1 MNEDK
6 RIFKIVLTGGP
17 CGGKTSLLPLA
28 KELLEARGCTV
39 LTLGET
45 ATELW
50 QMGILRNDRM
60 DNRLVTRSIMEMH
73 LHKERTALRAARL
86 MTGDAP
92 VALVFD
98 RGLCDARS
106 YYDDYDE
113 FESWLAELGTSFMA
127 MRDSYDCVV
136 HLVTAADGALEH
148 YNNAN
153 AARFETPEQAVA
165 QDRRTLAQ
173 WQGHR
178 ALTVVGNEYDSFD
191 AKLQAALVPI
201 AATADRILS

>member
-1 MNEDK
+1 MDEGR
-6 RIFKIVLTGGP
+6 RIIKIALTGGP
-17 CGGKTSLLPLA
+17 CGGKTSLLPRA
-28 KELLEARGCTV
+28 KELLESRGCTV
-39 LTLGET
+39 LVLGET

-60 DNRLVTRSIMEMH
+60 DNRLVTRSI
-73 LHKERTALRAARL
+73 LDTQLNKEQIALRAARL

-92 VALVFD
+92 VALVLD
-98 RGLCDARS
+98 RGACDARS

-113 FESWLAELGTSFMA
+113 FESWLAERGTSFEEL
-127 MRDSYDCVV
+127 RDSYDCVV

-153 AARFETPEQAVA
+153 EARFETPEQAIA
-165 QDRRTLAQ
+165 QDRLTLAQ

-178 ALTVVGNEYDSFD
+178 RLTVVGNDGDFE
-191 AKLQAALVPI
+191 AKLQTALAAI
-201 AATADRILS
+201 AQALDELQ